1 MRHLYP
7 QPSTSAIPCVTY
19 TLRCP
24 RHFFYFR
31 SRAQK
36 TPDPRLLKL
45 PEKLAFWT
53 LDLVKYAVL
62 LHLLVGC
69 WVFSAARSTGGGH
82 LFPRPP
88 LNSVLENYT
97 AVLLDASW
105 GCSTLEPA
113 SECESVEGC
122 SWSNWVGAGATESC
136 FVNTTDT
143 SYGDFT
149 AAELSSRLVN
159 AVTFPYVVVTA
170 VVCAFELFTWTPVY
184 ALLVVL
190 AKKGYADLKLR
201 MHKGKV
207 GLEREGDHHICSY
220 AMSVQTNRFGSFPK
234 DYDLSRIGRYEEV
247 LSLGDN
253 REVFRK
259 INVHVPLGV
268 QNARAFADRQK
279 QFQQMA
285 KQGSQGKSDI
295 VNSKKI
301 FQGLRGS
308 FRASQKDMRLQIG
321 EFAELN
327 DDEPLN
333 EVEAQRRRSVIKQN
347 IQAKFGS
354 VNAGQ
359 VTDAL

>member
-1 MRHLYP
+1 MN
-7 QPSTSAIPCVTY
+7 S
-19 TLRCP
+19 
-24 RHFFYFR
+24 
-31 SRAQK
+31 
-36 TPDPRLLKL
+36 

-88 LNSVLENYT
+88 LNSLLENYT

-105 GCSTLEPA
+105 GCSTLKPA

-122 SWSNWVGAGATESC
+122 SWSNWGGSAGTESC

-149 AAELSSRLVN
+149 AAEVSSRLVN

-170 VVCAFELFTWTPVY
+170 LVCAFELFKWTPVY

-207 GLEREGDHHICSY
+207 GLEREGDHNICSY

-247 LSLGDN
+247 LSLGNN

-279 QFQQMA
+279 QFQMA
-285 KQGSQGKSDI
+285 RQGSQGMSDRDFA
-295 VNSKKI
+295 NSKKI
-301 FQGLRGS
+301 FQGLKGTFKESAR
-308 FRASQKDMRLQIG
+308 DMRLQIG
-321 EFAELN
+321 EFG
-327 DDEPLN
+327 PLN
-333 EVEAQRRRSVIKQN
+333 EVEASRRRSVIKQN

-354 VNAGQ
+354 VNADR
-359 VTDAL
+359 VTDIL